1 MDERL
6 ILRVRQMTSFG
17 LGLVEVTKKLVGEC
31 SPEMVFL
38 AFHAAR
44 LLDCPQDAA
53 IPTASLTTPA

>member
-17 LGLVEVTKKLVGEC
+17 MGLAEVTKKLVGDC
-31 SPEMVFL
+31 TPEMVFL

-44 LLDCPQDAA
+44 LLDCSNTEPNST
-53 IPTASLTTPA
+53 PLTIR